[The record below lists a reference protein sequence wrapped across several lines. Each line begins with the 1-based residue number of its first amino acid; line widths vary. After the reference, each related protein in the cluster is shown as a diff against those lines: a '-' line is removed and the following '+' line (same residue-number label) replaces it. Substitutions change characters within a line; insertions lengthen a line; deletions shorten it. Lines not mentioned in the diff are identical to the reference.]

1 MSQKKPANRKNFR
14 QDGGWLSKAHL
25 SQVRVS
31 PQRARLVADLIR
43 GKEVSEALRILD
55 FCEKKTAPLLKRL
68 IMSAVSNAKQFG
80 ADVDELV
87 ISRIWV
93 NEGQRL
99 KRSMPRAQGR
109 ATPIIKRFSSIT
121 VHLDE
126 AA

>member
-1 MSQKKPANRKNFR
+1 
-14 QDGGWLSKAHL
+14 
-25 SQVRVS
+25 
-31 PQRARLVADLIR
+31 
-43 GKEVSEALRILD
+43 
-55 FCEKKTAPLLKRL
+55 
-68 IMSAVSNAKQFG
+68 MSAVANAKQTG
-80 ADVDELV
+80 ADVDDLV

-93 NEGQRL
+93 NEGSRL

>member
-1 MSQKKPANRKNFR
+1 MSVKKPKSRKNFS

-25 SQVRVS
+25 EQVRVS
-31 PQRARLVADLIR
+31 PQKARLVADLVR
-43 GKEVSEALRILD
+43 GKEVSEAIRILD
-55 FCEKKTAPLLKRL
+55 FCEKKTAPMIKRL
-68 IMSAVSNAKQFG
+68 VMSAVSNAQATG
-80 ADVDELV
+80 ADVDGLV

-93 NEGQRL
+93 NEGSRL

-126 AA
+126 A

>member
-1 MSQKKPANRKNFR
+1 MSVKKSKSRKDFA

-25 SQVRVS
+25 ENVRVS
-31 PQRARLVADLIR
+31 PQRARLVADLVR
-43 GKEVSEALRILD
+43 GKEVSEAIRILD
-55 FCEKKTAPLLKRL
+55 FCEKKTAPMIKRL
-68 IMSAVSNAKQFG
+68 VMSAVANAQQTG
-80 ADVDELV
+80 ADVNELV

-93 NEGQRL
+93 NEGTRL

-126 AA
+126 AL

>member
-1 MSQKKPANRKNFR
+1 MSAKRPASKKNFR
-14 QDGGWLSKAHL
+14 QDGGWLTKAHL
-25 SQVRVS
+25 ENVRVS
-31 PQRARLVADLIR
+31 PQRARLVANLVR
-43 GKEVSEALRILD
+43 GKEISEAIRILD
-55 FCEKKTAPLLKRL
+55 FCEKKTAPMIKRL
-68 IMSAVSNAKQFG
+68 VMSAVANAKQTG
-80 ADVDELV
+80 ADVDDLV

-93 NEGQRL
+93 NEGSRL